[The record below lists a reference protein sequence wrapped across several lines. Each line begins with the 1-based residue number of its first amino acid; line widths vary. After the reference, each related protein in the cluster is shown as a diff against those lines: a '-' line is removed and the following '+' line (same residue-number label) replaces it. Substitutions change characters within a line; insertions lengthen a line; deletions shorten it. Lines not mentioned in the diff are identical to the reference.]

1 MLGSGAILNE
11 TIKAQKILEEDYAVA
26 ADVWSVTSY
35 KELYQDSVEC
45 ERWNLLNPSE
55 PQRTPYVAEL
65 LASRVGPFV
74 AASDYVRNVPEQ
86 IRQWVPGR
94 FVVLGTDGYGRSDAR
109 EALRHHFEVDRR
121 FIVLATLRALAD
133 EGVVPRSLLAEA
145 ISTLGIDVNKPNP
158 LNS

>member
-1 MLGSGAILNE
+1 MLARDYGVHCEILS
-11 TIKAQKILEEDYAVA
+11 A
-26 ADVWSVTSY
+26 TSY
-35 KELYQDSVEC
+35 SELRREALDV

-133 EGVVPRSLLAEA
+133 EGQLPAAEVQRA
-145 ISTLGIDVNKPNP
+145 ISALGIDISKPNP
-158 LNS
+158 LAA

>member
-1 MLGSGAILNE
+1 MLARDYGVHCEILS
-11 TIKAQKILEEDYAVA
+11 A
-26 ADVWSVTSY
+26 TSY
-35 KELYQDSVEC
+35 SELRREALDV

-109 EALRHHFEVDRR
+109 AALRHHFEVDRR
-121 FIVLATLRALAD
+121 FIVWATLRALVD
-133 EGVVPRSLLAEA
+133 EGALPVSHLEGVL
-145 ISTLGIDVNKPNP
+145 STLGIDPDKPSP
-158 LNS
+158 LNA